1 MKEFLGMK
9 IRRLI
14 SIIALL
20 LAAGGAATAQ
30 TAGGTY
36 QFAPEGERMK
46 YVEFDARA
54 QAGGGASGQMFF
66 SDDAPVSYQDT
77 DGVGDP
83 VESYPGFYFRADF
96 DDMQVSENKA
106 VMKGTVRDSSIT
118 SLIGRRVLLTVED
131 NGDNTREPDRVTWG
145 FYADAQRGWT
155 PSDAELREDP
165 GVGMTWTA
173 TDAERREDPGVR
185 MPLNDSI
192 GVHTFPVASYEFSL
206 NATGSG
212 DIVVRP

>member
-1 MKEFLGMK
+1 MKTS
-9 IRRLI
+9 RLI
-14 SIIALL
+14 LTIALL
-20 LAAGGAATAQ
+20 VAACGAAAAQ
-30 TAGGTY
+30 TAGGSY
-36 QFAPEGERMK
+36 QFALEDGRTK

-54 QAGGGASGQMFF
+54 QATGGASGRMFF
-66 SDDAPVSYQDT
+66 SDDAPITEQDT

-83 VESYPGFYFRADF
+83 VETHPGFYFSAEF
-96 DDMQVSENKA
+96 DDMQVSDNKA
-106 VMKGTVRDSSIT
+106 VISGTVRDSSIT

-131 NGDNTREPDRVTWG
+131 NGSNNSREPDRVTWG
-145 FYADAQRGWT
+145 VYADAQRGWT

-185 MPLNDSI
+185 MPLDDSV
-192 GVHTFPVASYEFSL
+192 GVHTFPVASYEFFL
-206 NATGSG
+206 TATGAG

>member
-1 MKEFLGMK
+1 MKT
-9 IRRLI
+9 RRVI
-14 SIIALL
+14 STIVLL
-20 LAAGGAATAQ
+20 VAACGAASAQ
-30 TAGGTY
+30 TAGGSY
-36 QFAPEGERMK
+36 QFAQEDGRAK

-54 QAGGGASGQMFF
+54 QAAGGASGQMFF
-66 SDDAPVSYQDT
+66 SDDAPLTEQDT

-83 VESYPGFYFRADF
+83 VGTYPGFYFRAEF
-96 DDMQVSENKA
+96 DDMLVTDNKA
-106 VMKGTVRDSSIT
+106 VMAGTVRDSSIT

-145 FYADAQRGWT
+145 VYADAPRGWT

-173 TDAERREDPGVR
+173 TDAERHDDPGVR
-185 MPLNDSI
+185 MPSDDSI
-192 GVHTFPVASYEFSL
+192 GARTVPVASYEFFIT
-206 NATGSG
+206 ATGAG

>member
-1 MKEFLGMK
+1 MKT
-9 IRRLI
+9 RRLI
-14 SIIALL
+14 STIALL
-20 LAAGGAATAQ
+20 LAACGAAGAQ
-30 TAGGTY
+30 TAGGSY
-36 QFAPEGERMK
+36 QFALEGERTK
-46 YVEFDARA
+46 YVEFDAHA
-54 QAGGGASGQMFF
+54 QAGGGASGHMFF
-66 SDDAPVSYQDT
+66 SDDAPISYQDT

-83 VESYPGFYFRADF
+83 VETLPGFYFSAEF
-96 DDMQVSENKA
+96 DEMQVADNKA

-131 NGDNTREPDRVTWG
+131 NGDNTREPDHVTWG
-145 FYADAQRGWT
+145 VYADAQRGWT

-185 MPLNDSI
+185 MPLDDSI
-192 GVHTFPVASYEFSL
+192 GVHTFPVASYEFFL
-206 NATGSG
+206 NATGAG